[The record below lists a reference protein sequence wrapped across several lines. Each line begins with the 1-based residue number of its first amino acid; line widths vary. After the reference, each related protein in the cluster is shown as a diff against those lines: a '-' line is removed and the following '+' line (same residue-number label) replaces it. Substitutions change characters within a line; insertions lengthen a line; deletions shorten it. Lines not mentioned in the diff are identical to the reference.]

1 MKKTESQLDEMQ
13 EQKLLKIEH
22 TSFWLAFW
30 GLVAAILVQIALYPG
45 DLRALAGE
53 FVVLFL
59 CSGYLLLGCI
69 KNGIWDRK
77 LKPNWQ
83 TNLKMSLLAGCLFGL
98 FQAVRVYLQFHLL
111 LGAAVVLV
119 LTALFTTGL
128 CFAAVQ
134 IAAVLTKKRKQ
145 HLENEE

>member
-1 MKKTESQLDEMQ
+1 MKHMKR
-13 EQKLLKIEH
+13 IG
-22 TSFWLAFW
+22 AF
-30 GLVAAILVQIALYPG
+30 LVSTVMA
-45 DLRALAGE
+45 
-53 FVVLFL
+53 
-59 CSGYLLLGCI
+59 
-69 KNGIWDRK
+69 
-77 LKPNWQ
+77 
-83 TNLKMSLLAGCLFGL
+83 MSLLAGCLFGL

>member
-22 TSFWLAFW
+22 TGFWLAFW
-30 GLVAAILVQIALYPG
+30 SLLATILVQLALYPG
-45 DLRALAGE
+45 DQRAVAGE
-53 FVVLFL
+53 FVVFFL
-59 CSGYLLLGCI
+59 MGIYLTLGCI

-83 TNLKMSLLAGCLFGL
+83 TNLKLSLLAGCLFGL
-98 FQAVRVYLQFHLL
+98 YQAVRVYLQFHLF

-119 LTALFTTGL
+119 LTALFTTAI
-128 CFAAVQ
+128 CFAGVQ
-134 IAAVLTKKRKQ
+134 IAATLTKKRKQ

>member
-1 MKKTESQLDEMQ
+1 MKKTESQLDEMR

-22 TSFWLAFW
+22 TGFWLAFW
-30 GLVAAILVQIALYPG
+30 GLVAAILVQSALYPG
-45 DLRALAGE
+45 DSRALAGE

-83 TNLKMSLLAGCLFGL
+83 TNLKTSLLAGCLFGL
-98 FQAVRVYLQFHLL
+98 FQAVRVYLQHRLL
-111 LGAAVVLV
+111 LGAGVVLV
-119 LTALFTTGL
+119 LTALFTTAI
-128 CFAAVQ
+128 CFTAVQ
-134 IAAVLTKKRKQ
+134 SAAVLTKKRKQ
-145 HLENEE
+145 HLENQE